1 MNSATYVRRNVSCM
15 TSTHIYTYK
24 YGVICTKHTYICGQG
39 SIFENTHRKLMT
51 LLSFEKDSLL
61 KKRLGVEGELL
72 FIACFSVAFGF
83 HYLHKLFFG

>member
-24 YGVICTKHTYICGQG
+24 YGDICTKHTYICGQG

-61 KKRLGVEGELL
+61 KKKTWRGRRVTFHCML
-72 FIACFSVAFGF
+72 FCSIWVP
-83 HYLHKLFFG
+83 LFA